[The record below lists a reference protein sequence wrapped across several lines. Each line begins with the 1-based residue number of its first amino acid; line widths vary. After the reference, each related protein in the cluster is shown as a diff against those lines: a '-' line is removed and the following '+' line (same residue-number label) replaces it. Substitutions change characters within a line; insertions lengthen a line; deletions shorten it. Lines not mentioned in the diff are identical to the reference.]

1 MRPYRSLAAGAAR
14 AGRVPALVLATLVLT
29 LLSGLPACSGASE
42 DGAPLGAAE
51 TSAPTAGSV
60 EPPTPATSEPAPET
74 LQPPGTPPDPPLS
87 GPPADP
93 DEPGPP
99 TAAPPTDE
107 STATASEEA
116 PTPVAE
122 THILSYDTFDRSG
135 AVAAAGHYA
144 FLEDPDDTS
153 TAVTTYEELRDGTT
167 TGLLVH
173 QHDGY
178 GASQAALYDTVESG
192 DLVEWRQAADCF
204 VRYQVTAVQPDPTG
218 TVPQKLLGVAW
229 MTYAFTGCSGTVAT
243 TTAATLDWSA
253 LPILGGESLTMPVRH
268 GIYQIMP
275 GGWTG
280 VTEEHEVLE
289 PPLDQQGDEVTPPTE
304 SLVEAK
310 RMRHWRAPRL
320 PEGWSFLSAS
330 CCGEDTPWGYRALYQ
345 SPSGGIGLIIKGTYA
360 SGRKFPQET
369 SWRPN
374 PGHADLGVVETR
386 VIAGRPALVQ
396 YSPLGPGHMP
406 YLAPVIWI
414 YDPATDTQYHLR
426 GQHNDLAGVNMDVLF
441 DLTASLFESP
451 NAP

>member
-14 AGRVPALVLATLVLT
+14 AGHVPALVLATLVLT

-60 EPPTPATSEPAPET
+60 APPTPATSAPAPET

-107 STATASEEA
+107 STAPASEEA

-153 TAVTTYEELRDGTT
+153 TAVTTYEELRDGSTT
-167 TGLLVH
+167 ALLVH
-173 QHDGY
+173 KADGY
-178 GASQAALYDTVESG
+178 GASQAALYDAVETG

-204 VRYQVTAVQPDPTG
+204 VRYQVTAVKPDPTG
-218 TVPQKLLGVAW
+218 TAPQKLLGVAW
-229 MTYAFTGCSGTVAT
+229 MTYAFAGCSGTIAT
-243 TTAATLDWSA
+243 STAATLDWSA
-253 LPILGGESLTMPVRH
+253 LPDLGGTSLTTPIRH
-268 GIYQIMP
+268 GPYQLVP
-275 GGWTG
+275 DGWTG
-280 VTEEHEVLE
+280 VIEPRTVYE
-289 PPLDQQGDEVTPPTE
+289 PPAHNRDNPRYTQSLAEARQLPYWREPTLPAGTIFWSAESSPESGVYGYQARWGRDEQGNGVGVRI
-304 SLVEAK
+304 S
-310 RMRHWRAPRL
+310 
-320 PEGWSFLSAS
+320 
-330 CCGEDTPWGYRALYQ
+330 GEFQFGHGA
-345 SPSGGIGLIIKGTYA
+345 
-360 SGRKFPQET
+360 T
-369 SWRPN
+369 SKAAWFYL
-374 PGHADLGVVETR
+374 GELLGVEETT
-386 VIAGRPALVQ
+386 VIAGRPAIISYGV
-396 YSPLGPGHMP
+396 SHPS
-406 YLAPVIWI
+406 ATARISV
-414 YDPATDTQYHLR
+414 YDPATGVTYFIAARIVHPWTV
-426 GQHNDLAGVNMDVLF
+426 LAETRWPIAV
-441 DLTASLFESP
+441 ARSLFEPP